1 MSGHNDCTFFLEQ
14 SVAKLLLKPGEL
26 NEGAQDKLLAEV
38 QPVFTDAD
46 NELLTKLPDKK
57 EVKESVWSAN
67 LHAAPGTDGLT
78 SYLYYHCWDLLGDAL
93 LDVVL
98 AVHGGHAPSLSQR
111 TSLMVFGNKPKKP
124 NSTKPSDKRKISLL
138 NSDFKIITG
147 VCNNRFKKVA
157 TRTLS
162 PYQLA
167 AGDDR
172 RIHHGINAAR
182 DAIAAAA
189 NQNEGVGIL
198 DNDYKQAFDYMV
210 LIWVLKVL
218 RAKGISEEVISH
230 LSNLYSNNFT
240 IVVVNNIPGRSFK
253 NNRWSIRQG
262 DRPSSIL
269 FCYGIDPL
277 LTWLSKRLQ
286 GIPVLNIPM
295 QDPVRQEEHF
305 PPAISESFK
314 VIGFV
319 DDIKPAITTMSEFSL
334 VDRGSLL
341 FEMASGCILH
351 RDPTSGKVKF
361 LALGRWKGTL
371 KQEDLPVKYVA
382 LSDHLDMIGVELRAS
397 HVQTRKHNG
406 DQIIERVRSTINPW
420 RGGKFMTITQRG
432 HSVNNYCLSKIWF
445 KTASLDLR
453 AMDITKITSLVKSW
467 IYADQLVKPEE
478 LVLFRSRKQGGLNL
492 CNIKYRALAEQIK
505 SFLDTAVNPKY
516 RRNEYHKALYDW
528 HVLELRTSADPG

>member
-1 MSGHNDCTFFLEQ
+1 
-14 SVAKLLLKPGEL
+14 
-26 NEGAQDKLLAEV
+26 
-38 QPVFTDAD
+38 
-46 NELLTKLPDKK
+46 
-57 EVKESVWSAN
+57 
-67 LHAAPGTDGLT
+67 
-78 SYLYYHCWDLLGDAL
+78 
-93 LDVVL
+93 
-98 AVHGGHAPSLSQR
+98 
-111 TSLMVFGNKPKKP
+111 MVFGNKPKKP

-269 FCYGIDPL
+269 FC
-277 LTWLSKRLQ
+277 
-286 GIPVLNIPM
+286 
-295 QDPVRQEEHF
+295 
-305 PPAISESFK
+305 
-314 VIGFV
+314 
-319 DDIKPAITTMSEFSL
+319 
-334 VDRGSLL
+334 
-341 FEMASGCILH
+341 
-351 RDPTSGKVKF
+351 
-361 LALGRWKGTL
+361 
-371 KQEDLPVKYVA
+371 
-382 LSDHLDMIGVELRAS
+382 
-397 HVQTRKHNG
+397 
-406 DQIIERVRSTINPW
+406 
-420 RGGKFMTITQRG
+420 
-432 HSVNNYCLSKIWF
+432 
-445 KTASLDLR
+445 
-453 AMDITKITSLVKSW
+453 
-467 IYADQLVKPEE
+467 
-478 LVLFRSRKQGGLNL
+478 
-492 CNIKYRALAEQIK
+492 
-505 SFLDTAVNPKY
+505 
-516 RRNEYHKALYDW
+516 
-528 HVLELRTSADPG
+528 